1 MLHSLNLSGLNF
13 FINFSELSFIKQ
25 IGEGGKNLIYSIL
38 GFGQVY
44 LGLWNGKYIA
54 IKKFYLKDKFGNNI
68 NFNLKNSLNKFI
80 KEILI
85 ISNLRHPNITLY
97 IGSSINY
104 LTNNS
109 LKNEYYMITEYIGK
123 GSLFDH
129 LHVLKLKLTNI
140 EILNIAY
147 EIAIA
152 LKYLHSRDILH
163 CDLKSSNILIDNNSK
178 IKVSDFGLS
187 KLYNVLKNDYEGK
200 GRIGTPHWMPPEV
213 MLGKPYTK
221 ESDVFSY
228 GMIIWE
234 MIYGEIPY
242 YGLTPNQIIGIVGD
256 YKKIVE
262 VKDLNSGNNILISL
276 KLLVKRCLNYDFDK
290 RPNFDEVIKYLYLIK
305 QKTIS
310 HSKFLFKIFLYLDFI
325 SDEILDF
332 IS

>member
-1 MLHSLNLSGLNF
+1 MN
-13 FINFSELSFIKQ
+13 
-25 IGEGGKNLIYSIL
+25 IYL

-54 IKKFYLKDKFGNNI
+54 IKKF
-68 NFNLKNSLNKFI
+68 NLKHKHEVNPSLNSLKNNLNKFI
-80 KEILI
+80 KEINI

-104 LTNNS
+104 LAANS
-109 LKNEYYMITEYIGK
+109 LRNEYYLITEYIGK
-123 GSLFDH
+123 GSLFDF
-129 LHVLKLKLTNI
+129 LHVLKLKFSCLETLSI
-140 EILNIAY
+140 IY

-163 CDLKSSNILIDNNSK
+163 CDLKSSNILLDDNFK

-187 KLYNVLKNDYEGK
+187 KLYSILSNDYDFK
-200 GRIGTPHWMPPEV
+200 GRVGTPHWMPPEV
-213 MLGKPYTK
+213 MLGKQYLK

-234 MIYGEIPY
+234 MIYCEIPY

-262 VKDLNSGNNILISL
+262 VKDLNSGNNILKSL
-276 KLLVKRCLNYDFDK
+276 KFLAKNCLNYEPEK
-290 RPNFDEVIKYLYLIK
+290 RPSFDEIIKYLEVIR
-305 QKTIS
+305 QKTKN
-310 HSKFLFKIFLYLDFI
+310 HSKFFYFKIRLYFRRNTRFYI
-325 SDEILDF
+325 IN
-332 IS
+332 